1 MKPIKA
7 VIFDLDG
14 TLLDTIEDIADS
26 MNRALSLFGFR
37 THDIAEY
44 KLFVGRGVDVL
55 VDCVLA
61 KTAASEKTWNAVRKM
76 YLKTYAEWQS
86 RKTRPYHGIRATLAA
101 LKAAGIVVNVL
112 SNKPD
117 ADTKAVISFYF
128 PDRPFT
134 HVIGQRPGYAVKP
147 DPSSAIEIVASL
159 GLAKEEVLYIGD
171 TATDMLTAANAGLE
185 SVGVLWGFRD
195 RQELETSGA
204 VYLIERP
211 EELLD
216 IITRRASA

>member
-14 TLLDTIEDIADS
+14 TLLDTIADIADS

-37 THDIAEY
+37 TFNIAEY

-55 VDCVLA
+55 VDCVLG

-86 RKTRPYHGIRATLAA
+86 RKTQPYSGIVETVMA

-117 ADTKAVISFYF
+117 PDTKAVVDFYF
-128 PDRPFT
+128 PARPFT
-134 HVIGQRPGYAVKP
+134 HVIGQRPGHAVKP
-147 DPSSAIEIVASL
+147 DPSSAEEIVALL
-159 GLAKEEVLYIGD
+159 GCDKEEVLYVGD
-171 TATDMLTAANAGLE
+171 TATDMMTATNAGLE

-195 RQELETSGA
+195 QEELEAGGA
-204 VYLIERP
+204 IHLIERP
-211 EELLD
+211 EELLT
-216 IITRRASA
+216 IVARRGTA